1 MRKLSRKSLI
11 ILVLV
16 LAAAGAAVWFSRSG
30 NKRITPASAPK
41 AALAVNVI
49 HPQYHDWPISLVA
62 NGNIAAWQ
70 EAVIGSETGGIRLA
84 SVDVNV
90 GAVVKRGQVL
100 AQFAT
105 GTLQADIDQQQANIA
120 EAEANLSDAQAN
132 AVRARALQGS
142 GALSTQQIDQYQ
154 TTARTAQARL
164 DAARA
169 QLKIQQ
175 LRFRQARIVAPDDG
189 VISSRSATLG
199 AVVPTGQEL
208 FRLIRQ
214 NRLEWRAQVTATE
227 LARVR
232 PGQRVSVVTAS
243 GARVAGK
250 VRMLAPTVDTATRT
264 ALVYVDLPT
273 GSAARAGM
281 FATGSFELG
290 KAQALTLPQS
300 AVVMRDGFNYVYR
313 VSADNH
319 ALQTKVRVGRRIGDR
334 VEITA
339 GIQPEARVVA
349 AGGGFLADGDL
360 LRVVP
365 VTDNAQ

>member
-1 MRKLSRKSLI
+1 MRKFSRKSLI

-16 LAAAGAAVWFSRSG
+16 LAVAGAAVWFSRSG
-30 NKRITPASAPK
+30 SKQITPASAPK
-41 AALAVNVI
+41 AALAVNLI
-49 HPQYHDWPISLVA
+49 HPQYHDWPIRLVA

-70 EAVIGSETGGIRLA
+70 EAVIGSETGGIRLT

-90 GAVVKRGQVL
+90 GDRVKRGQVL
-100 AQFAT
+100 AQFST
-105 GTLQADIDQQQANIA
+105 DTLQADIDQQQANIA
-120 EAEANLSDAQAN
+120 EAEANLAEAHAN

-142 GALSTQQIDQYQ
+142 GAISTQQIEQYQ
-154 TTARTAQARL
+154 TSARTAQARL

-169 QLKIQQ
+169 QLETQQ

-189 VISSRSATLG
+189 VISSRSATVG

-232 PGQRVSVVTAS
+232 PGQRVNVVTAS

-264 ALVYVDLPT
+264 ALVYVDLPI

-281 FATGSFELG
+281 FATGTFELG

-334 VEITA
+334 VEITD
-339 GIQPEARVVA
+339 GIQPEASVVA
-349 AGGGFLADGDL
+349 AGGGFLGDGDL
-360 LRVVP
+360 LRIVP
-365 VTDNAQ
+365 MSGNAQ

>member
-11 ILVLV
+11 ILLLV
-16 LAAAGAAVWFSRSG
+16 AAAAGVAVWMSQSG
-30 NKRITPASAPK
+30 SKQNTPTNALK

-49 HPQYHDWPISLVA
+49 QPQYHDWPISLVA

-84 SVDVNV
+84 SVGVNI

-105 GTLQADIDQQQANIA
+105 DTLQADIDLQQATIA

-132 AVRARALQGS
+132 ADRARALQDS
-142 GALSTQQIDQYQ
+142 GALSAQQIEQYQ

-164 DAARA
+164 DAARV
-169 QLKIQQ
+169 QLKTQQ

-189 VISSRSATLG
+189 VISSRSATEG

-208 FRLIRQ
+208 FRLIRK

-232 PGQRVSVVTAS
+232 PGQQVSLVTAS
-243 GARVAGK
+243 GARVVGK
-250 VRMLAPTVDTATRT
+250 VRMLAPTVDTMTRT

-281 FATGSFELG
+281 FATGSFDLG
-290 KAQALTLPQS
+290 QARALTLPQS
-300 AVVMRDGFNYVYR
+300 AVVMRDGFSYVYR

-319 ALQTKVRVGRRIGDR
+319 AVQTKVGAGRRIGDR

-349 AGGGFLADGDL
+349 AGGGFLGDGDL

-365 VTDNAQ
+365 VATNAR

>member
-1 MRKLSRKSLI
+1 MPKLSKKSLI
-11 ILVLV
+11 VLVLV
-16 LAAAGAAVWFSRSG
+16 LAAAGAVWISQSG
-30 NKRITPASAPK
+30 SKRIAPASAPR

-49 HPQYHDWPISLVA
+49 HPQYHDWPVDLVA

-70 EAVIGSETGGIRLA
+70 EVIIGSETGGIRLA
-84 SVDVNV
+84 SVAVNV
-90 GAVVKRGQVL
+90 GTVVKRGQVL
-100 AQFAT
+100 AQFVTDA
-105 GTLQADIDQQQANIA
+105 LQADIDQQQANIA
-120 EAEANLSDAQAN
+120 EAKATWADAQAN

-142 GALSTQQIDQYQ
+142 GALSTQQIEQYQ
-154 TTARTAQARL
+154 TSARTAQARL

-169 QLKIQQ
+169 QLKTQQ

-189 VISSRSATLG
+189 VISSRSATEG
-199 AVVPTGQEL
+199 AVVLAGQEL

-227 LARVR
+227 LARIR
-232 PGQRVSVVTAS
+232 PGQQVNVVTAS
-243 GARVAGK
+243 GARVSGK

-281 FATGSFELG
+281 FATGSFDLG
-290 KAQALTLPQS
+290 QTRALTLPQS
-300 AVVMRDGFNYVYR
+300 AVVMRDGFDYVYR

-319 ALQTKVRVGRRIGDR
+319 ALQTKVRVGRRIGER

-349 AGGGFLADGDL
+349 TGGGFLADGDL

-365 VTDNAQ
+365 GAGNAQ

>member
-16 LAAAGAAVWFSRSG
+16 LAVAGAAAWFSRSG
-30 NKRITPASAPK
+30 SKQITPASAPK
-41 AALAVNVI
+41 AALAVNLI
-49 HPQYHDWPISLVA
+49 HPQYHDWPIRLVA

-70 EAVIGSETGGIRLA
+70 EAVIGSETGGIRLT

-90 GAVVKRGQVL
+90 GDRVKRGQVL

-105 GTLQADIDQQQANIA
+105 DTLQADIDQQQANIA
-120 EAEANLSDAQAN
+120 EAEANLTDALAN
-132 AVRARALQGS
+132 AARARALQNS

-154 TTARTAQARL
+154 TTARTAQARR

-169 QLKIQQ
+169 QLRTQQ
-175 LRFRQARIVAPDDG
+175 LRFKQARIVAPDDG
-189 VISSRSATLG
+189 VISSRSATVG
-199 AVVPTGQEL
+199 AVVPAGQEL

-232 PGQRVSVVTAS
+232 PGQQVIVVTAS
-243 GARVAGK
+243 GTRVAGK
-250 VRMLAPTVDTATRT
+250 VRMLAPTVDTTTRT
-264 ALVYVDLPT
+264 TLVYVDLPT
-273 GSAARAGM
+273 DSAARAGM
-281 FATGSFELG
+281 FATGTFELG
-290 KAQALTLPQS
+290 KVQALTLLQS
-300 AVVMRDGFNYVYR
+300 AVVMRDGFDYVYR

-319 ALQTKVRVGRRIGDR
+319 ALQTKVGVGRRIGDR

-339 GIQPEARVVA
+339 GLQPDTRVVS
-349 AGGGFLADGDL
+349 AGGGFLTDGDL

-365 VTDNAQ
+365 MAGNAQ